1 MNAHNVEP
9 ASTIETVRRVDR
21 QARAQA
27 LDVARA
33 LELTV

>member
-1 MNAHNVEP
+1 VERV
-9 ASTIETVRRVDR
+9 STIETVRRVDR
-21 QARAQA
+21 QAREQA